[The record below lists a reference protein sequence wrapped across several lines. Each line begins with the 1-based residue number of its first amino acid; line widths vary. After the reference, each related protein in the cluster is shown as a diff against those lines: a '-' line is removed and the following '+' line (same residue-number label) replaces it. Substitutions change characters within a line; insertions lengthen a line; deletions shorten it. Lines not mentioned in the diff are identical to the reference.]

1 MPFRMT
7 QHVIVDG
14 FRASRTSLST
24 TTLSDFPTIKNTHV
38 SIPTKALKSI
48 ASGSCALVTLKCRPK
63 SRSVSGTPTLSGAD
77 SADDIPGIILY
88 DTPAARS
95 AEISSL
101 TRANTDGHPPF
112 NRATFFPRRASSQ
125 IKSQISLCRH
135 DAQNGGT
142 DGGAPPSFAAH
153 ALAIGLAGFFI
164 AAPDGIYGGAAP
176 RNLCD
181 YAKRGGDAALAAAA
195 AGFVNGCGSV
205 GAIGQG
211 FVTYKVVE
219 VCGWEGLFASLAAA
233 MAATAVAVRP
243 ALAVEEAAMGGAK
256 ASKRVKVA

>member
-1 MPFRMT
+1 M
-7 QHVIVDG
+7 G
-14 FRASRTSLST
+14 RAVCARATRERRLPLRDSPR
-24 TTLSDFPTIKNTHV
+24 
-38 SIPTKALKSI
+38 
-48 ASGSCALVTLKCRPK
+48 ALVQVGL
-63 SRSVSGTPTLSGAD
+63 
-77 SADDIPGIILY
+77 
-88 DTPAARS
+88 
-95 AEISSL
+95 
-101 TRANTDGHPPF
+101 
-112 NRATFFPRRASSQ
+112 
-125 IKSQISLCRH
+125 
-135 DAQNGGT
+135 
-142 DGGAPPSFAAH
+142 
-153 ALAIGLAGFFI
+153 ALAEGDLALAERGLAGFFI
-164 AAPDGIYGGAAP
+164 AAPDGSYGGAAP